1 MALEEFGAA
10 GRLNYLETGQ
20 QSNRTYEPV
29 ATLVAPHA
37 RVYMHIIRHRNFGL
51 PRSSRTR

>member
-1 MALEEFGAA
+1 MALEEFGVPAKLS
-10 GRLNYLETGQ
+10 GNCGQ

-37 RVYMHIIRHRNFGL
+37 RVYMHMIRHRNSGL